1 MATRQ
6 SMDDFLQRCEDALRT
21 AQEEYLA
28 GQRQEHY
35 HDQEY
40 TQAMQGLEDTINELQ
55 IMAHSANAQQRD
67 QLYRMRLQ
75 IEQLQNRMILLD
87 H

>member
-6 SMDDFLQRCEDALRT
+6 SMDDFLQRCEDTIRN

>member
-6 SMDDFLQRCEDALRT
+6 SIDECLQNCEDALRN
-21 AQEEYLA
+21 AQEHYLA

-40 TQAMQGLEDTINELQ
+40 TQSMQQLENVINDIQ
-55 IMAHSANAQQRD
+55 IMAHSANAQQRE

-75 IEQLQNRMILLD
+75 IEQLQNNMILLN